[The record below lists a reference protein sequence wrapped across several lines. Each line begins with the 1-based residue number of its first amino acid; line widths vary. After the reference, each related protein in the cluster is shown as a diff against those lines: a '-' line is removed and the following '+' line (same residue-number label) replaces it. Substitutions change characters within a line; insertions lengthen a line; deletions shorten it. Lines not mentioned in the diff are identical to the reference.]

1 MSRKGRPALASL
13 LEPRSVAVVGASA
26 RPGSFGDQ
34 LVGQLLA
41 GGYRGTVHLVN
52 PRYREVAGRPCHPSL
67 ADLPGPGDLAV
78 LAVPN
83 AALEAQLTA
92 AAEAEAP
99 AAAIF
104 PSCDDPPTL
113 ADRLR
118 SIALEAGMAVCGGN
132 GMGFFNLEQ
141 SLRVCGYPEPADLPA
156 GPVAVVTHSG
166 SVFSALLHNQRGLR
180 FNLVVSA
187 GNELVTSAAAYL
199 DHALELPTTRVVALF
214 LETVR
219 EPAAFR
225 AALAKAAARAI
236 PVVALKV
243 GRGQAARAMVAAHS
257 GALAGED
264 GAYQALFDAYGVAQ
278 VATLDELADTC
289 ELLAGRRAAPGG
301 LAAIGD
307 SGGERAHL
315 LDLAERLR
323 VPFATISEATRRRLA
338 AVLEPGLPP
347 TNPLDAWGTGN
358 DADQIFATCIQAL
371 LDDPATAALALNLDL
386 TTEPTPDTSYTG
398 LAIAAA
404 ASTPK
409 PVAVLA
415 NLASAA
421 DPAEAATLRA
431 AGVPVLEGTATG
443 LSALGHLL
451 AYRDFLAR
459 AGAVD
464 DPVLPS
470 PGSTTPGAVDDAAPP
485 ACGSAIPG
493 AMDEPAPPASGP
505 AAPGAVDEPAHPAS
519 GSTTLPHRGTRQRR
533 VAVPRAREPVAR
545 AREPVA
551 HAQEQAA
558 RSGRVRAQDGRVRE
572 RWRARLAEAG
582 RPLDEAEGLALLGDW
597 GVPVVAA
604 EVATSLE
611 EALAAAGR
619 VGWPVVVKTAMP
631 GIAHK
636 SDVGGV
642 LLGLDGPDRLATA
655 YADLAGRMGPR
666 VLVAAMAGPG
676 VELALGVVDDAQ
688 FGPLVMVAA
697 GGVLV
702 EVLRDRRFAL
712 PPVDHRQALAMLDR
726 LAVRPL
732 LDGVRGAPPAD
743 LDAVADA
750 IVRLST
756 LAVDLGPALAALD
769 VNPLLAGPDGCVAV
783 DALVVGRR
791 PSWSSARTRAR
802 WPGRQ

>member
-1 MSRKGRPALASL
+1 MSLTPL
-13 LEPRSVAVVGASA
+13 LEPRSLAVVGASA
-26 RPGSFGDQ
+26 RPGSFGDT
-34 LVGQLLA
+34 LVAQLLA
-41 GGYRGTVHLVN
+41 GGYRGAVHLVN

-67 ADLPGPGDLAV
+67 ADLPEPVDLAV

-92 AAEAEAP
+92 AAAAGIP
-99 AAAIF
+99 AAVIFASCVDDEPHRAVALAERLAAIAR
-104 PSCDDPPTL
+104 D
-113 ADRLR
+113 
-118 SIALEAGMAVCGGN
+118 AGMAVCGGN

-141 SLRVCGYPEPADLPA
+141 RLRVCGYPEPAELEP
-156 GPVAVVTHSG
+156 GPVAVVSHSG
-166 SVFSALLHNQRGLR
+166 SVFSALLHNRRGLR

-199 DHALELPTTRVVALF
+199 DHALDLPGTRVVALF

-243 GRGQAARAMVAAHS
+243 GRAPAARAMVAAHS
-257 GALAGED
+257 GALAGEE

-289 ELLAGRRAAPGG
+289 ELLAGRRAVPGG
-301 LAAIGD
+301 LAAIHD

-315 LDLAERLR
+315 LDVAER
-323 VPFATISEATRRRLA
+323 VGVGFAAISEATRARLA

-358 DADQIFATCIQAL
+358 DADQIFAACVAAL
-371 LDDPATAALALNLDL
+371 LEDPATGALALNLDL
-386 TTEPTPDTSYTG
+386 TTEPTPETSYTG
-398 LAIAAA
+398 LAVDAL
-404 ASTPK
+404 ASTAK

-415 NLASAA
+415 NLASAV

-443 LSALGHLL
+443 LAAFGHLF

-459 AGAVD
+459 GGAVD
-464 DPVLPS
+464 N
-470 PGSTTPGAVDDAAPP
+470 
-485 ACGSAIPG
+485 
-493 AMDEPAPPASGP
+493 
-505 AAPGAVDEPAHPAS
+505 PAHPRPGPA
-519 GSTTLPHRGTRQRR
+519 TLPHRGTRRGS
-533 VAVPRAREPVAR
+533 
-545 AREPVA
+545 
-551 HAQEQAA
+551 AA
-558 RSGRVRAQDGRVRE
+558 LEAVRE
-572 RWRARLAEAG
+572 RWWARLGEG
-582 RPLDEAEGLALLGDW
+582 RPLDELEALALLGDW
-597 GVPVVAA
+597 GIPVVAA
-604 EVATSLE
+604 EVATDLE
-611 EALAAAGR
+611 GALAAAGR
-619 VGWPVVVKTAMP
+619 IGWPVALKTAAP
-631 GIAHK
+631 GVAHK

-642 LLGLDGPDRLATA
+642 RLGLDGPERLAAA
-655 YADLAGRMGPR
+655 YADLAGRLGPR

-676 VELALGVVDDAQ
+676 VELALGVVADRQ

-712 PPVDHRQALAMLDR
+712 PPVDHGRALAMLDR

-732 LDGVRGAPPAD
+732 LDGVRGGPPVD
-743 LDAVADA
+743 RDAVADA
-750 IVRLST
+750 VVRLST
-756 LAVDLGPALAALD
+756 LAVDLGDRLAALD
-769 VNPLLAGPDGCVAV
+769 VNPLVAGPGGCLAV
-783 DALVVGRR
+783 DALVVATSAAGPAGR
-791 PSWSSARTRAR
+791 
-802 WPGRQ
+802 

>member
-1 MSRKGRPALASL
+1 MSRKDRPALASL

-52 PRYREVAGRPCHPSL
+52 PRYRAVAGRPCHPSL
-67 ADLPGPGDLAV
+67 ADLPGPVDLAV

-92 AAEAEAP
+92 AAEAGIP

-104 PSCDDPPTL
+104 ASCADPPTL

-118 SIALEAGMAVCGGN
+118 RIALEAGMAVCGGN

-156 GPVAVVTHSG
+156 GPVAVITHSG

-323 VPFATISEATRRRLA
+323 VPFATISEATRKRLA
-338 AVLEPGLPP
+338 AVLEPGLLP

-404 ASTPK
+404 AFTPK

-464 DPVLPS
+464 
-470 PGSTTPGAVDDAAPP
+470 
-485 ACGSAIPG
+485 
-493 AMDEPAPPASGP
+493 
-505 AAPGAVDEPAHPAS
+505 EPAHPNS
-519 GSTTLPHRGTRQRR
+519 GSATLPHRGTRQRR
-533 VAVPRAREPVAR
+533 VAVPRAREPVGYAQER
-545 AREPVA
+545 AA
-551 HAQEQAA
+551 HAQERAA
-558 RSGRVRAQDGRVRE
+558 RSGRVRERDGRVQA
-572 RWRARLAEAG
+572 RWRARLAEVG
-582 RPLDEAEGLALLGDW
+582 GPLDEAEGLALLGDW

-604 EVATSLE
+604 EVATSPE
-611 EALAAAGR
+611 EAVAAGGR
-619 VGWPVVVKTAMP
+619 VGWPVVLKTAMP

-642 LLGLDGPDRLATA
+642 LLGLDGPERLAAA
-655 YADLAGRMGPR
+655 YADLAGRLGPR

-712 PPVDHRQALAMLDR
+712 PPVGHHQAMAMLDR

-750 IVRLST
+750 IVSLSA
-756 LAVDLGPALAALD
+756 LALDLGPSLAALD
-769 VNPLLAGPDGCVAV
+769 VNPLIAGPGGCVAV
-783 DALVVGRR
+783 DALVVAR
-791 PSWSSARTRAR
+791 SA
-802 WPGRQ
+802 

>member
-1 MSRKGRPALASL
+1 VSHRGLTAL

-41 GGYRGTVHLVN
+41 GGYQGTVHLVN

-67 ADLPGPGDLAV
+67 ADLPGPVDLVV

-83 AALEAQLTA
+83 GALEAQLGA
-92 AAEAEAP
+92 AAEAGVP
-99 AAAIF
+99 AAVIF
-104 PSCDDPPTL
+104 ASCVEPAPSGLPHHAAPL
-113 ADRLR
+113 ADRLAA
-118 SIALEAGMAVCGGN
+118 IAQGAGMAVCGGN
-132 GMGFFNLEQ
+132 GMGFFNLDQ
-141 SLRVCGYPEPADLPA
+141 SLRVCGYPEPSDLYP

-166 SVFSALLHNQRGLR
+166 SVFSALLHNDRGLR

-199 DHALELPTTRVVALF
+199 DHAVELPTTRVVALF

-225 AALAKAAARAI
+225 AALAKAAARSI

-243 GRGQAARAMVAAHS
+243 GRAQAARAMVAAHS

-278 VATLDELADTC
+278 VTTLDELADTC
-289 ELLAGRRAAPGG
+289 ELLAGRRAHPGA

-315 LDLAERLR
+315 LDLAEQLR
-323 VPFATISEATRRRLA
+323 VRFADISQATRQRLA

-371 LDDPATAALALNLDL
+371 LEDPATAALALNLDL

-398 LAIAAA
+398 LAIDAA
-404 ASTPK
+404 ASTTK
-409 PVAVLA
+409 PVAVLS

-421 DPAEAATLRA
+421 DPTEAATLRA

-443 LSALGHLL
+443 LAALGHLF
-451 AYRDFLAR
+451 AYRDFLVR

-464 DPVLPS
+464 NPTSPP
-470 PGSTTPGAVDDAAPP
+470 PGSA
-485 ACGSAIPG
+485 
-493 AMDEPAPPASGP
+493 
-505 AAPGAVDEPAHPAS
+505 
-519 GSTTLPHRGTRQRR
+519 TLPHRGTRPGAAGVEGVPVR
-533 VAVPRAREPVAR
+533 VGVKRAR
-545 AREPVA
+545 
-551 HAQEQAA
+551 
-558 RSGRVRAQDGRVRE
+558 D
-572 RWRARLAEAG
+572 RWRARLGEPG
-582 RPLDEAEGLALLGDW
+582 RAFDEAEGLALLGDW
-597 GVPVVAA
+597 GMPVVAA

-611 EALAAAGR
+611 EAVAAGGR
-619 VGWPVVVKTAMP
+619 VGWPVVLKTAAP

-642 LLGLDGPDRLATA
+642 VRGLDGPERLAAA
-655 YADLAGRMGPR
+655 YADLAGRLGPR

-676 VELALGVVDDAQ
+676 VELALGVVHDAQ

-702 EVLRDRRFAL
+702 EVLGDRRFAL
-712 PPVDHRQALAMLDR
+712 APVDHRQALAMLDR
-726 LAVRPL
+726 LAVRRL

-750 IVRLST
+750 VVNLST
-756 LAVDLGPALAALD
+756 LAVDLGPSLAALD
-769 VNPLLAGPDGCVAV
+769 VNPLIAGADGCVAV
-783 DALVVGRR
+783 DALVIAR
-791 PSWSSARTRAR
+791 SA
-802 WPGRQ
+802 